1 MADIFDYISWR
12 GDLGFDQEP
21 FNPVDNVVFS
31 QLSYL
36 PMEGIVPG
44 PNEYGWV
51 TVEEL
56 AAKYAV
62 MQQDKPDGLSNDIT
76 VNDAI
81 AVINAI
87 GSAPRYKYC
96 KLFAYTNN
104 IDLEQEKQFAAFCA
118 IIGRKRLSRKMLVVY
133 RGTDMTLIGW
143 KESFNLSFITSI
155 PSQKEAVSYLE
166 KAARRFHYPL
176 IIAGHSKGGNL
187 AIYAASF
194 CNKLIRR
201 RITVIYSNDAPGFHK
216 QVIESE
222 GYQAICPRIL
232 SFIPQSS
239 LVGMLFEH
247 GETPMV
253 IKSSANGPMQH
264 SLCTWEVTHNNMVD
278 AGELTEQSRFIDKI
292 ICEWINQIDEGQR
305 QQFIQAIYKILVSC
319 DADSVVDL
327 TDDWKNTAGGIIN
340 ALINMDKP
348 TKKLMGKIIGDLFK
362 TARENLGKR
371 GSTTNRKFLSEK
383 EPPPELH

>member
-1 MADIFDYISWR
+1 
-12 GDLGFDQEP
+12 LGFDQVP

-44 PNEYGWV
+44 PNEHSCV

-62 MQQDKPDGLSNDIT
+62 MQQDNPAGLTNDIT
-76 VNDAI
+76 VGEAI

-87 GSAPRYKYC
+87 GSSPRYKNC

-104 IDLEQEKQFAAFCA
+104 IDLDQEKQFAAYCA
-118 IIGRKRLSRKMLVVY
+118 IIGKKRLTRKMLVVY

-143 KESFNLSFITSI
+143 KESFNMSFITSI

-166 KAARRFHYPL
+166 KTSKRFPYPL

-187 AIYAASF
+187 AIYAAAF
-194 CNKLIRR
+194 CSKLIRR

-216 QVIESE
+216 QVIQSK
-222 GYQAICPRIL
+222 GYQTICPLIR

-239 LVGMLFEH
+239 LIGMLFEH

-253 IKSSANGPMQH
+253 IKSTANGPMQH
-264 SLCTWEVTHNNMVD
+264 SLCTWEVTYNNMVD
-278 AGELTEQSRFIDKI
+278 AGELTEQSRLIDKI

-305 QQFIQAIYKILVSC
+305 QQFIQAIYKILASC

-327 TDDWKNTAGGIIN
+327 TDDWRNTAGGIIN
-340 ALINMDKP
+340 AIINLDKP
-348 TKKLMGKIIGDLFK
+348 TKKLLGKIIGDLFK
-362 TARENLGKR
+362 TARDNLGKR
-371 GSTTNRKFLSEK
+371 GSNKNQKTLLDD
-383 EPPPELH
+383 EPTHDPH